1 MAISNQEENGQ
12 EPDFANDNNTLL
24 LIDSG
29 KFDFEL
35 KTQ

>member
-1 MAISNQEENGQ
+1 MAISNQEDNGQ

-29 KFDFEL
+29 KFLFWF
-35 KTQ
+35 